1 MLHLQPH
8 CVTTASTA
16 WQVMRHGSPPLPAR
30 PKADLAVSPSSD
42 GSGAFA
48 DAVTA
53 AAAAEDACVQD
64 SATMQQ
70 QAAAPEQASPAGDS
84 GNGAGPAQQGPE
96 DQEPGDAAHPGA
108 VAGRL
113 GCYFC
118 NDVVAPLDSTAG
130 ARARPAGATP
140 SCRLSCKGAIVLVGD
155 HAVES
160 VHLYWRC
167 MKEHWPQYNQQSD
180 YCDFDGVASP
190 QCTVARPGL
199 APIAGALAV
208 ELLAAALQ
216 VHNTPCTTPRWQCW
230 LGSECTNDHVQH
242 QPAVALECHTCVTCR
257 RRLLTSWHWG
267 RLRTCCVA
275 SFPALGRCT
284 GALHNVCRLA
294 ALGATLRKLII
305 VRLLA
310 SVSWDGSPV
319 SMGWSLPAALPHS
332 ADGADGGRLQP
343 VHRLLARGGRR
354 AAGRRLALAAVRAA
368 GACPHTQ

>member
-130 ARARPAGATP
+130 RALDQQVPHHPVGSLAKVPSSWSAT
-140 SCRLSCKGAIVLVGD
+140 
-155 HAVES
+155 
-160 VHLYWRC
+160 
-167 MKEHWPQYNQQSD
+167 
-180 YCDFDGVASP
+180 
-190 QCTVARPGL
+190 
-199 APIAGALAV
+199 
-208 ELLAAALQ
+208 
-216 VHNTPCTTPRWQCW
+216 
-230 LGSECTNDHVQH
+230 
-242 QPAVALECHTCVTCR
+242 
-257 RRLLTSWHWG
+257 
-267 RLRTCCVA
+267 
-275 SFPALGRCT
+275 
-284 GALHNVCRLA
+284 
-294 ALGATLRKLII
+294 TL
-305 VRLLA
+305 
-310 SVSWDGSPV
+310 
-319 SMGWSLPAALPHS
+319 WSLCTCIG
-332 ADGADGGRLQP
+332 GA
-343 VHRLLARGGRR
+343 
-354 AAGRRLALAAVRAA
+354 
-368 GACPHTQ
+368 